1 MCGTTIHM
9 LSNLQMLIRKLS
21 TVEGIGVN
29 LKTQQILPSNKVF
42 MYVRSSCGYSK
53 KAYNRLKEIGVKNL
67 IIVDRNTQ
75 KFMCPDKWGKI
86 LDDNSTVAE
95 DLDKIFP
102 KGFTHPQIFTHEH
115 PQWKHVGGYDQL
127 QDAKIL
133 QDDMVNLLFA
143 ESTSIPTSIPLL
155 KY

>member
-9 LSNLQMLIRKLS
+9 LSNLRLLIKMLS
-21 TVEGIGVN
+21 TTEGIGST

-53 KAYNRLKEIGVKNL
+53 KAYTRLKQIGVKNL
-67 IIVDRNTQ
+67 VIVDRNTR
-75 KFMCPDKWGKI
+75 KFMCPEQWGKI

-95 DLDKIFP
+95 DLDNIFP
-102 KGFTHPQIFTHEH
+102 KGFTHPQIFTHDH
-115 PQWKHVGGYDQL
+115 PQWKYVGGYDQL
-127 QDAKIL
+127 QSAKIL
-133 QDDMVNLLFA
+133 QADTGNFLFE
-143 ESTSIPTSIPLL
+143 ESMNKPMSIPSL